1 MRAEGSS
8 DTSGRTQA
16 QEGIAGLTRTDHAAV
31 NHAAANHA
39 TASHGATSRTCACA
53 NIAPCGAGHSFGRAG
68 SVYRTGGSKP
78 LSAGKLILVDGSS
91 YLYRAFHALPPL
103 SNSKGEPTGAVLG
116 VLNMLNK
123 MIKEEAPQRIAV
135 VFDAPGRTFR
145 DDLFDQYKAHRTPM
159 PDDLRSQVQ
168 PLLDVVAAMGLPL
181 LRVPGVEADD
191 VIGTLAKQG
200 AAAGYEVLIST
211 GDKDMAQLV
220 GPQVGLINTM
230 SNTRLDRAG
239 VKAKFDVFP
248 EQIVDY
254 LALVGDSS
262 DNIPGIA
269 GVGPK
274 TASKWLNQYQT
285 LDGLIARAA
294 DVGGKVG
301 ENLRSGFELLE
312 LSRKLATIDTA
323 LSLEISAEGLTA
335 GAPDLPRLRELYTRL
350 ELRSLLKALGSD
362 TAAVPGAAAAGT
374 QTATLPV
381 AGPPAAARNYQQITS
396 QAALDEWL
404 VKLAA
409 APLISFATETDNLD
423 YMQARLVGLSFAI
436 APGEAAYLPIGHDY
450 TGAPEQLPRDKVLAA
465 LRPLLE
471 DPARP
476 KVGHNQKYDIHILAN
491 CGIAFKGHCF
501 DSMLESYVFNSVA
514 ARHDRDSTAAK
525 YLGVESMAFEDVA
538 GKGAKQITFNQVDVA
553 RAAEYS
559 AATADLTLQLHR
571 NLWPQIEA
579 LPTLKSV
586 YETIEQPLVPVL
598 FRMERTG
605 VFVDRELLKIQS
617 SELAARML
625 ELQAQAHAEAGGAFN
640 VDSPKQL
647 QEILFGKLG
656 IPVSRKTPTGQP
668 STAEDVLEELAA
680 TYPLP
685 KLILEYRGIA
695 KLKSTYTDTLPEQ
708 IDPATGRI
716 HTSYHQAVAATGR
729 LSSTDPNLQNIPI
742 RTGEGRRIRQAFI
755 APPGRSLVAADY
767 SQIEL
772 RIMAHL
778 SGDTSLLRAFAEDR
792 DVHQAT
798 AAEVFSTPLAKV
810 SADQRRSAKAIN
822 FGLMYGMSA
831 FGLARQLGIARGD
844 AQKYMDLYFERYPG
858 VKRYMEETRRHAR
871 ESGFVETVFGRRLY
885 LPEIQ
890 SRNAALRQYAERS
903 AINAPMQGTAADII
917 KRAMIEVDAWLQSSR
932 MPAQL
937 IMQVHDELVLEVAD
951 EAVEAI
957 VSQLRD
963 HMVRAANLTVPLK
976 VDVGIGRNW
985 DEAH

>member
-1 MRAEGSS
+1 M
-8 DTSGRTQA
+8 
-16 QEGIAGLTRTDHAAV
+16 
-31 NHAAANHA
+31 
-39 TASHGATSRTCACA
+39 
-53 NIAPCGAGHSFGRAG
+53 
-68 SVYRTGGSKP
+68 
-78 LSAGKLILVDGSS
+78 SARKLILVDGSS

-123 MIKEEAPQRIAV
+123 MIKEESPERIAV

-145 DDLFDQYKAHRTPM
+145 DDLFDQYKAHRAPM

-168 PLLDVVAAMGLPL
+168 ALLDAVAAMGLPL
-181 LRVPGVEADD
+181 LRVAGVEADD

-200 AAAGYEVLIST
+200 AQLGYEVLIST

-220 GPQVGLINTM
+220 GPQVELINTM

-262 DNIPGIA
+262 DNIPGIT

-274 TASKWLNQYQT
+274 TAAKWLHQYQT
-285 LDGLIARAA
+285 LDGLLAHAA
-294 DVGGKVG
+294 DIGGKVG
-301 ENLRSGFELLE
+301 ENLRSELAKLE
-312 LSRKLATIDTA
+312 LSRRLATIDTG
-323 LSLEISAEGLTA
+323 LPLEIAADGLAA
-335 GAPDLPRLRELYTRL
+335 GAPDLSRLRELYTRL
-350 ELRSLLKALGSD
+350 ELRALLKALGPVGEP
-362 TAAVPGAAAAGT
+362 AGEPHAGAAAAGT
-374 QTATLPV
+374 AESAVAPATAPAGAADADVERPAV
-381 AGPPAAARNYQQITS
+381 ARKYHKIVS
-396 QAALDEWL
+396 QDALDAWL
-404 VKLAA
+404 AKLAS
-409 APLISFATETDNLD
+409 APLMSFDTETDSLD
-423 YMQARLVGLSFAI
+423 YMQARIVGLSFAVT
-436 APGEAAYLPIGHDY
+436 PGEAAYVPLGHDY
-450 TGAPEQLPRDKVLAA
+450 PGAPEQLNRDKVLAA
-465 LRPLLE
+465 FKPLLE
-471 DPARP
+471 DPTRS
-476 KVGHNQKYDIHILAN
+476 KLGHQLKYDTHVLAN
-491 CGIAFKGHCF
+491 HGIAFAGQRF
-501 DSMLESYVFNSVA
+501 DAMLESYVLNSVA
-514 ARHDRDSTAAK
+514 TKHDMDSTVQR
-525 YLGVESMAFEDVA
+525 YLGRQTIHYEDVA
-538 GKGAKQITFNQVDVA
+538 GKGAKQITFNQVEVD

-559 AATADLTLQLHR
+559 AEDADVTLQLHST
-571 NLWPQIEA
+571 LWPQIEA

-586 YETIEQPLVPVL
+586 YDTIEQPLVAVL
-598 FRMERTG
+598 YRMERTG
-605 VFVDRELLKIQS
+605 VLVDRELLRIQS

-625 ELQAQAHAEAGGAFN
+625 ELQAQAHREAGGVFN

-647 QEILFGKLG
+647 QEILFGKMA
-656 IPVSRKTPTGQP
+656 IPVMRKTPTGQP

-685 KLILEYRGIA
+685 KLILEYRGVA

-708 IDPATGRI
+708 INRATGRI

-729 LSSTDPNLQNIPI
+729 LSSMDPNLQNIPI
-742 RTGEGRRIRQAFI
+742 RTQEGRRIRQAFI
-755 APPGRSLVAADY
+755 AAPGHSLVAADY

-778 SGDTSLLRAFAEDR
+778 SGDASLLQAFAEDR

-798 AAEVFSTPLAKV
+798 AAEVFATPLSEV

-831 FGLARQLGIARGD
+831 FGLARQLGIGRGD

-858 VKRYMEETRRHAR
+858 VKRFMEETRRQAR
-871 ESGFVETVFGRRLY
+871 EQGFVETVFGRRLY

-890 SRNAALRQYAERS
+890 SRNQALRQYAERS

-917 KRAMIEVDAWLQSSR
+917 KRAMIEVDSWLQSSR
-932 MPAQL
+932 LPARL
-937 IMQVHDELVLEVAD
+937 IMQVHDELVLEVATQ
-951 EAVEAI
+951 AVPAI
-957 VSQLRD
+957 VGQLRT
-963 HMVRAANLTVPLK
+963 HMAQAATLAVPLK

>member
-1 MRAEGSS
+1 M
-8 DTSGRTQA
+8 
-16 QEGIAGLTRTDHAAV
+16 
-31 NHAAANHA
+31 
-39 TASHGATSRTCACA
+39 
-53 NIAPCGAGHSFGRAG
+53 
-68 SVYRTGGSKP
+68 
-78 LSAGKLILVDGSS
+78 SARKLILVDGSG

-123 MIKEEAPQRIAV
+123 MIKEESPERIAV

-145 DDLFDQYKAHRTPM
+145 DDLFEQYKAHRPAM

-168 PLLDVVAAMGLPL
+168 PLYDTVAAMGLPL

-200 AAAGYEVLIST
+200 AASGYDVLIST

-220 GPQVGLINTM
+220 GPHVGLINTM
-230 SNTRLDRAG
+230 TNSRLDRAG

-274 TASKWLNQYQT
+274 TAAKWLNQYQT
-285 LDGLIARAA
+285 LDMLIAHAG
-294 DVGGKVG
+294 DIGGKVG
-301 ENLRSGFELLE
+301 ENLRGSLEILE

-323 LSLEISAEGLTA
+323 LALDIDAEGLTA
-335 GAPDLPRLRELYTRL
+335 GAPDLVRLRELYSRL
-350 ELRSLLKALGSD
+350 ELRALLKSLGPESEPSMAD
-362 TAAVPGAAAAGT
+362 AGATVIEVVVAETVGAQGQAAVAIA
-374 QTATLPV
+374 V
-381 AGPPAAARNYQQITS
+381 VERPAAAREYHLILS
-396 QAALDEWL
+396 QEALDAWL
-404 VKLAA
+404 AKLAA
-409 APLISFATETDNLD
+409 APLISFDTATDSLD
-423 YMQARLVGLSFAI
+423 YMQARIVGLSFAV
-436 APGEAAYLPIGHDY
+436 APGEAAYLPLGHDY
-450 TGAPEQLPRDKVLAA
+450 PGAPQQLDRDKVLAA
-465 LRPLLE
+465 FKPLLE
-471 DPARP
+471 DPTLP
-476 KVGHNQKYDIHILAN
+476 KLGHHLKYDAHILAN
-491 CGIAFKGHCF
+491 YGIALTGQRF
-501 DSMLESYVFNSVA
+501 DSMLESYVLNSVA
-514 ARHDRDSTAAK
+514 TRHDMDSTVAK
-525 YLGVESMAFEDVA
+525 YLGIKTIHYEDVA
-538 GKGAKQITFNQVDVA
+538 GKGAKQITFNQVEMK
-553 RAAEYS
+553 RAAEY
-559 AATADLTLQLHR
+559 AAEDSDVTLQLHHF
-571 NLWPQIEA
+571 LWPQIEA
-579 LPTLKSV
+579 QPTLKAV
-586 YETIEQPLVPVL
+586 YETIEQPLVQVL
-598 FRMERTG
+598 YRMERAG
-605 VFVDRELLKIQS
+605 VLVDRELLKIQS
-617 SELAARML
+617 SELAARMMD
-625 ELQAQAHAEAGGAFN
+625 LQAQAHAEAGGPFN

-656 IPVSRKTPTGQP
+656 IPVMRKTPTGQP

-685 KLILEYRGIA
+685 RLILEYRGVA
-695 KLKSTYTDTLPEQ
+695 KLKSTYTDKLPEQ
-708 IDPATGRI
+708 IDQATGRI

-742 RTGEGRRIRQAFI
+742 RTQEGRRIRQAFVA
-755 APPGRSLVAADY
+755 APGHSLVAADY

-778 SGDTSLLRAFAEDR
+778 SGDASLLQAFAEDR

-798 AAEVFSTPLAKV
+798 AAEVFGTPLDQV

-831 FGLARQLGIARGD
+831 FGLARQLGIGRGD

-858 VKRYMEETRRHAR
+858 VKRYMEETRRQAR
-871 ESGFVETVFGRRLY
+871 ETGFVETVFGRRLY

-890 SRNAALRQYAERS
+890 SRNHALRQYAERS

-917 KRAMIEVDAWLQSSR
+917 KRAMIEVDTWLQSSR
-932 MPAQL
+932 LPARL
-937 IMQVHDELVLEVAD
+937 IMQVHDELILEVAD
-951 EAVEAI
+951 QAI
-957 VSQLRD
+957 EVIMGQLKT
-963 HMVRAANLTVPLK
+963 HMAGAAKLAVPLK
-976 VDVGIGRNW
+976 VDVGVGRNW

>member
-1 MRAEGSS
+1 M
-8 DTSGRTQA
+8 
-16 QEGIAGLTRTDHAAV
+16 
-31 NHAAANHA
+31 
-39 TASHGATSRTCACA
+39 
-53 NIAPCGAGHSFGRAG
+53 
-68 SVYRTGGSKP
+68 
-78 LSAGKLILVDGSS
+78 SARKLILVDGSS

-103 SNSKGEPTGAVLG
+103 SNSRGEPTGAVLG

-123 MIKEEAPQRIAV
+123 MIKEEAPERIAV
-135 VFDAPGRTFR
+135 VFDASGRTFR

-168 PLLDVVAAMGLPL
+168 PLLDVVVAMGLPL
-181 LRVPGVEADD
+181 LRVEGVEADD

-200 AAAGYEVLIST
+200 ADSGFDVLIST

-220 GPQVGLINTM
+220 GPRVGLINTM

-262 DNIPGIA
+262 DNIPGVT

-274 TASKWLNQYQT
+274 TAAKWLNQYQT
-285 LDGLIARAA
+285 LDELIAHAG
-294 DVGGKVG
+294 DIGGKVG
-301 ENLRSGFELLE
+301 ENLRSELPMLE

-323 LSLEISAEGLTA
+323 LTLDINGEGLVA
-335 GAPDLPRLRELYTRL
+335 GAPDLSRLRELYTRL
-350 ELRSLLKALGSD
+350 ELRALLRGLSPAPGPADIAVEILVAQTPGSSSGEQAVTTAIILE
-362 TAAVPGAAAAGT
+362 TAAI
-374 QTATLPV
+374 
-381 AGPPAAARNYQQITS
+381 ARDYQKIFS
-396 QAALDEWL
+396 QEALDVWL
-404 VKLAA
+404 AKLAA
-409 APLISFATETDNLD
+409 APLISFDTETDSLD
-423 YMQARLVGLSFAI
+423 YMKAHIVGLSFAVS
-436 APGEAAYLPIGHDY
+436 PGEAAYVPLGHDY
-450 TGAPEQLPRDKVLAA
+450 AGAPHQLDREKVLAA
-465 LRPLLE
+465 FKPLLE
-471 DPARP
+471 DATKP
-476 KVGHNQKYDIHILAN
+476 KLGHHLKDDTHVLAN
-491 CGIAFKGHCF
+491 YGIALKGQRY
-501 DSMLESYVFNSVA
+501 DSMLESYVLNSVA
-514 ARHDRDSTAAK
+514 TRHDMEAAAVK
-525 YLGVESMAFEDVA
+525 YLGIKPLQYEEIA
-538 GKGAKQITFNQVDVA
+538 GKGAKQLTFNQVDVD
-553 RAAEYS
+553 RAAVYS
-559 AATADLTLQLHR
+559 AEDADVTLQLHL

-579 LPTLKSV
+579 QPALRRV
-586 YETIEQPLVPVL
+586 YEDIEQPLIPVL
-598 FRMERTG
+598 YRMERAG
-605 VFVDRELLKIQS
+605 VLVDRELLKIQS

-625 ELQAQAHAEAGGAFN
+625 ELQTQAHIEAGGVFN

-656 IPVSRKTPTGQP
+656 IPVTRKTPTGQP

-685 KLILEYRGIA
+685 RLILEYRGVA
-695 KLKSTYTDTLPEQ
+695 KLKSTYTDKLPLQ
-708 IDPATGRI
+708 INEATGRI

-742 RTGEGRRIRQAFI
+742 RTKEGRRIRQAFI
-755 APPGRSLVAADY
+755 APPGRRLVAADY

-778 SGDTSLLRAFAEDR
+778 SADPSLLRAFAEDL

-798 AAEVFSTPLAKV
+798 AADVFSTPLDAV
-810 SADQRRSAKAIN
+810 SADQRRSAKTIN

-844 AQKYMDLYFERYPG
+844 AQRYMDLYFERYPG
-858 VKRYMEETRRHAR
+858 VRRYMEDTRRQAR
-871 ESGFVETVFGRRLY
+871 ETGFVETVFGRRLY

-917 KRAMIEVDAWLQSSR
+917 KRAMIEVDAWLQGAAL
-932 MPAQL
+932 PARL
-937 IMQVHDELVLEVAD
+937 IMQVHDELILEVAE
-951 EAVEAI
+951 EAVEVVAG
-957 VSQLRD
+957 QLRN
-963 HMVRAANLTVPLK
+963 HMAQAATLAVPLK
-976 VDVGIGRNW
+976 VDVGVGLNW

>member
-1 MRAEGSS
+1 M
-8 DTSGRTQA
+8 
-16 QEGIAGLTRTDHAAV
+16 
-31 NHAAANHA
+31 
-39 TASHGATSRTCACA
+39 
-53 NIAPCGAGHSFGRAG
+53 
-68 SVYRTGGSKP
+68 
-78 LSAGKLILVDGSS
+78 SAGKLILVDGSS

-123 MIKEEAPQRIAV
+123 MIKEESPERIAV

-145 DDLFDQYKAHRTPM
+145 DDLFDQYKAHRAPM

-168 PLLDVVAAMGLPL
+168 PLLDVVVAMGLPL
-181 LRVPGVEADD
+181 LRVAGVEADD

-200 AAAGYEVLIST
+200 AASGYDVLIST

-262 DNIPGIA
+262 DNIPGIT

-274 TASKWLNQYQT
+274 TAAKWLHQYQS
-285 LDGLIARAA
+285 LDDLIAHAG
-294 DVGGKVG
+294 DIGGKVG
-301 ENLRSGFELLE
+301 ENLRNELAKLE

-323 LSLEISAEGLTA
+323 LPLEIAAEGLAA

-350 ELRSLLKALGSD
+350 ELRALLKSLTPAPP
-362 TAAVPGAAAAGT
+362 VEAAGDT
-374 QTATLPV
+374 VLHAVAPGTAKAAQPAGVQPAAPV
-381 AGPPAAARNYQQITS
+381 AGAVVETPVVARDYHKILS
-396 QAALDEWL
+396 QDALDAWL

-409 APLISFATETDNLD
+409 APLMSFKAETDSPDYMRARIVGVSFA
-423 YMQARLVGLSFAI
+423 V
-436 APGEAAYLPIGHDY
+436 APGEAAYVPLGHDY
-450 TGAPEQLPRDKVLAA
+450 PGAPEQLNRDKALAA
-465 LRPLLE
+465 FKPLLE

-476 KVGHNQKYDIHILAN
+476 KLGHHLKYDAHVLAKY
-491 CGIAFKGHCF
+491 GIALTGQRF
-501 DSMLESYVFNSVA
+501 DSMLESYVLNSVA
-514 ARHDRDSTAAK
+514 TRHDMDSTAGK
-525 YLGVESMAFEDVA
+525 YLGIKSIAYEDIA
-538 GKGAKQITFNQVDVA
+538 GKGAKQITINQVEVD

-559 AATADLTLQLHR
+559 AEEADLTLRLHLA
-571 NLWPQIEA
+571 LWPQIEA

-598 FRMERTG
+598 YRMERTG
-605 VFVDRELLKIQS
+605 VLVDRELLRIQS

-625 ELQAQAHAEAGGAFN
+625 ELQAQAHSEAGGVFN

-656 IPVSRKTPTGQP
+656 IPVMRKTPTGQP

-685 KLILEYRGIA
+685 KLILEYRGVA
-695 KLKSTYTDTLPEQ
+695 KLKSTYTDKLPEQ
-708 IDPATGRI
+708 IDPVTGRI

-742 RTGEGRRIRQAFI
+742 RTQEGRRIRQAFV
-755 APPGRSLVAADY
+755 APLGSSLVAADY

-778 SGDTSLLRAFAEDR
+778 SGDASLLQAFAEDR

-798 AAEVFSTPLAKV
+798 AAEVFATPLEAV

-831 FGLARQLGIARGD
+831 FGLARQLGIGRGE

-858 VKRYMEETRRHAR
+858 VKRYMEETRRQAR
-871 ESGFVETVFGRRLY
+871 ETGYVETVFGRRLY

-890 SRNAALRQYAERS
+890 SRNQALRQYAERS

-917 KRAMIEVDAWLQSSR
+917 KRAMIDVDAWLQRSR
-932 MPAQL
+932 LPAQL

-951 EAVEAI
+951 QAVEAI
-957 VSQLRD
+957 VAQLRT
-963 HMVRAANLTVPLK
+963 HMAQAAKLRVPLR